1 MKPPKL
7 ILFTTLLAFLLCS
20 SQATSKPD
28 VDSSVG
34 RVKLNQ
40 LGYKPRDIKNAI
52 VPAAIEPNAKNAAT
66 QTFQIIDRLSGKL
79 VFEGELSEPRLW
91 PYSNETV
98 QQADFSALYQAG
110 SYVLSAGKQG
120 KSYAFDIG
128 EKPLQDVHKAA
139 LKSFYH
145 NRSAIAIDEK
155 RGGLHAREAGHFDT
169 KVKVHASAAT
179 KARPKGTVLSLSKGW
194 YDAGD
199 YGKYVVNSGISTYT
213 LLAAYQHHTSFYENL
228 DLNILE
234 SGDAVP
240 DLIDEIKWNLDWL
253 EQMQDLDGG
262 VYHKLTALQFSD
274 IDVSPQNEMS
284 QRYVIGKSVTASL
297 DYAAVM
303 AVASR
308 VFREFEERFPGTS
321 ERYKNKAIRAYQWAK
336 SNPRAFYTQPKDV
349 GTGAYDDDSAD
360 DEFAWAAA
368 ELFLLTGSKHYFED
382 FLVQKASP
390 SDNLSWS
397 MVSALAYIS
406 LSMSAKELL
415 SETQYSDIKS
425 ALVSASEMYY
435 SIYRGSAYKVAIS
448 ESDFVWGSN
457 GDVLNN
463 GIILMQGYRLTGN
476 VKYREAAMSTVDY
489 VLGKNA
495 TGYSFVTGYGDKTP
509 KNIHHRPSVAD
520 QTDVPIPGFIAGGPH
535 KGQQDRCEY
544 PSKLPAISYADTV
557 CSYSTNEIAINWNA
571 PLVYMLA
578 AAISTD

>member
-1 MKPPKL
+1 
-7 ILFTTLLAFLLCS
+7 
-20 SQATSKPD
+20 
-28 VDSSVG
+28 
-34 RVKLNQ
+34 
-40 LGYKPRDIKNAI
+40 
-52 VPAAIEPNAKNAAT
+52 
-66 QTFQIIDRLSGKL
+66 
-79 VFEGELSEPRLW
+79 
-91 PYSNETV
+91 
-98 QQADFSALYQAG
+98 
-110 SYVLSAGKQG
+110 LSAGKQG

-139 LKSFYH
+139 LKSFYL

-155 RGGLHAREAGHFDT
+155 RSGLHAREAGHFDT

-308 VFREFEERFPGTS
+308 
-321 ERYKNKAIRAYQWAK
+321 A
-336 SNPRAFYTQPKDV
+336 
-349 GTGAYDDDSAD
+349 
-360 DEFAWAAA
+360 
-368 ELFLLTGSKHYFED
+368 
-382 FLVQKASP
+382 
-390 SDNLSWS
+390 
-397 MVSALAYIS
+397 
-406 LSMSAKELL
+406 
-415 SETQYSDIKS
+415 
-425 ALVSASEMYY
+425 
-435 SIYRGSAYKVAIS
+435 
-448 ESDFVWGSN
+448 
-457 GDVLNN
+457 
-463 GIILMQGYRLTGN
+463 
-476 VKYREAAMSTVDY
+476 
-489 VLGKNA
+489 
-495 TGYSFVTGYGDKTP
+495 
-509 KNIHHRPSVAD
+509 
-520 QTDVPIPGFIAGGPH
+520 
-535 KGQQDRCEY
+535 
-544 PSKLPAISYADTV
+544 AISYADTV